1 MRCCVNARKH
11 RSQRLPL
18 CDLRPLGLF
27 EDAGQVPRQAG
38 ACQSLFFAPRRC
50 DFDRGGRD
58 VALSCLQTS
67 VNVFQWREAFLVC
80 AFDWRF
86 ACVLRACC
94 LPFAGVVRGLCEGC
108 AWVVRGVQACLRRDE
123 ATAAPVRHENVPAHG
138 PVAPAPGR
146 HHHHRHR
153 RDLLEANCACGQHP
167 RGHVRRS
174 PGGHPVQCMS
184 QPNERSRP
192 AALQGWQARP
202 MRSVGAWRGPTRV
215 AERCLAGPGYGP
227 DAPEGW
233 HGPRRACTR
242 RGCGV
247 A

>member
-11 RSQRLPL
+11 RSQRLQL

-94 LPFAGVVRGLCEGC
+94 LRFAGVVRGLCVGC
-108 AWVVRGVQACLRRDE
+108 ARVVRGVHACLRPEE
-123 ATAAPVRHENVPAHG
+123 ATAARYVTRMSPHMGRWRPRQADTTTTAIDATCSKQTVHAASTRVGTCDAH
-138 PVAPAPGR
+138 PVATLSSA
-146 HHHHRHR
+146 
-153 RDLLEANCACGQHP
+153 
-167 RGHVRRS
+167 
-174 PGGHPVQCMS
+174 
-184 QPNERSRP
+184 
-192 AALQGWQARP
+192 
-202 MRSVGAWRGPTRV
+202 
-215 AERCLAGPGYGP
+215 
-227 DAPEGW
+227 
-233 HGPRRACTR
+233 
-242 RGCGV
+242 
-247 A
+247 